1 MVAKRNIKAGEIIFK
16 EESLEYGP
24 NHSYDV
30 LSCVACCR
38 YSTDILRK
46 HQVLVLF
53 ADILSSLKDVTTAIS
68 QFAAPFAQT

>member
-1 MVAKRNIKAGEIIFK
+1 MVAKRNIKAGEVIFK

-30 LSCVACCR
+30 LSCIACCR
-38 YSTDILRK
+38 YTTDVLIK
-46 HQVLVLF
+46 HEVLILF

-68 QFAAPFAQT
+68 RFAAQFAQA